1 MPVAISEHSGR
12 SEVGDG
18 AGMEREG
25 ARRGSVERQLA
36 GAVWGR
42 GETKERIRNVLEQ
55 YEQLRSV
62 LGERGWGHFSKVRTL
77 GAAIHRAEDLLEEV
91 EQVERTCVASTLLP

>member
-42 GETKERIRNVLEQ
+42 GETKERIRNV
-55 YEQLRSV
+55 
-62 LGERGWGHFSKVRTL
+62 
-77 GAAIHRAEDLLEEV
+77 
-91 EQVERTCVASTLLP
+91 

>member
-42 GETKERIRNVLEQ
+42 GETIGRRESET
-55 YEQLRSV
+55 YGS
-62 LGERGWGHFSKVRTL
+62 
-77 GAAIHRAEDLLEEV
+77 
-91 EQVERTCVASTLLP
+91 STSS